1 MSRSIHA
8 NRSWRLFEQRGF
20 RDWAAINT
28 KKRVK
33 RGVKQTRN
41 FIGNTT
47 VHQQTLVLPKV
58 VLDYADKH
66 IFFPVSR
73 EDVCAVFG
81 ALPGGVAGGL
91 RYVKL
96 ESGIAYV
103 NENAASSESSDPFVG
118 RKGEEVY
125 TGVYVPSVRGTYGL
139 DTNDIRLF
147 GYVKAPDT
155 LLTADQHQELRFT
168 MLRTLVHEV
177 AHHVD
182 RTSRV
187 ARGRWRMDNVEKD
200 EQYADGLAMKWCI
213 DVVVPYL
220 LDTYGQTS

>member
-1 MSRSIHA
+1 MSRSVHA

-28 KKRVK
+28 KKGVK
-33 RGVKQTRN
+33 RGVKETRSLL
-41 FIGNTT
+41 GKASLR
-47 VHQQTLVLPKV
+47 QQPLVMPEVILEFV
-58 VLDYADKH
+58 DKH

-73 EDVCAVFG
+73 DDVNAILG
-81 ALPGGVAGGL
+81 ALPGGAADGL

-96 ESGIAYV
+96 ESGIAYI
-103 NENAASSESSDPFVG
+103 NEHAESSESCDPFVG

-125 TGVYVPSVRGTYGL
+125 AGVYVPSVRGSYGL

-147 GYVKAPDT
+147 GYVKAPET
-155 LLTADQHQELRFT
+155 VLSAEQLQELQFT

-200 EQYADGLAMKWCI
+200 EQYADELAMKWCI
-213 DVVVPYL
+213 EVVVPYL
-220 LDTYGQTS
+220 LDKYD